1 MSERVEQAVAMFNDG
16 YSCAQS
22 LLGVYGPLLGVER
35 EIALRLAAPLAGG
48 ISRTDGPC
56 GAATGAILVLGLKHG
71 HSHPDDEAGADRI
84 RDLTQKFLR
93 LYDERKGSTMCTD
106 ILGAN
111 LSVQADLERVEAEDL
126 YDVSCPDAVRTAAQ
140 LLEQL
145 LEEPLEEPLEK

>member
-1 MSERVEQAVAMFNDG
+1 MNRRIDQAVAMFDEG

-22 LLGVYGPLLGVER
+22 LLGVYGPLYGLER
-35 EIALRLAAPLAGG
+35 ESALRLAAPLAGG

-56 GAATGAILVLGLKHG
+56 GAATGAILILGLKHG

-84 RDLTQKFLR
+84 RDLTQEFLR
-93 LYDERKGSTMCTD
+93 LYQERKGSTLCTD

-111 LSVQADLERVEAEDL
+111 LSVPADLERVEAEDL

-140 LLEQL
+140 LLEEMLAESEDSQR
-145 LEEPLEEPLEK
+145 

>member
-1 MSERVEQAVAMFNDG
+1 MSERIEQAVAMFKDG

-22 LLGVYGPLLGVER
+22 LLGVYGPWLGMER
-35 EIALRLAAPLAGG
+35 EVALRLAAPLAGG

-56 GAATGAILVLGLKHG
+56 GAATGAILVLGLKYG

-84 RDLTQKFLR
+84 RGLTQEFLR
-93 LYDERKGSTMCTD
+93 LYKERKNSTMCTD

-111 LSVQADLERVEAEDL
+111 LSVPADLDRVEAEEL

-140 LLEQL
+140 LLEEL
-145 LEEPLEEPLEK
+145 LNTQP